1 MKIIS
6 HLFSCIITIQHKA
19 IIIFVG
25 IKNYDC
31 IIKKM
36 ADILQI
42 TEDIPVDDSI
52 YEYEY
57 REYNPITGTDLNR
70 GSIVITIE
78 SQDIYTHPAES
89 YLIVEGELIKGLR
102 GVGGVLVRYADA
114 DLATLI
120 NNGIMY
126 LFSDVRFHLASHEI
140 EVVQNPGHA
149 SVMLGMLKYPDDFNK
164 SQGLNQLWAPDIKKG
179 TAVLADNEGFK
190 MRHEYI
196 IKSPNPKG
204 TFSFKIPLKHFFGF
218 CEDYKKIL
226 YGMQQK
232 LTLTRTG
239 DDNAIFRADAADAAE
254 INLKKIS
261 WFMPHVIPSDAY
273 RLQLN
278 KIIERK
284 EKIPVG
290 YRMLQCDNIPVPS
303 GAPFTW
309 RLGVKSSP
317 DIPRFIIV
325 GFQTNKN
332 NNQRANPAIFN
343 HCQVRNIYVTLNAKR
358 YPDIDYEENFLIN
371 KHSRFYGDA
380 ATFRK
385 KFFNM
390 DELISNPGINPVSY
404 KDLFPLFVFDVT
416 KQSEKLKTSVSDIH
430 IKASFN
436 GDNPPADTIAYAVII
451 SDRLFHF
458 VSDGSKITNIV

>member
-1 MKIIS
+1 
-6 HLFSCIITIQHKA
+6 
-19 IIIFVG
+19 
-25 IKNYDC
+25 
-31 IIKKM
+31 M

-57 REYNPITGTDLNR
+57 KEYNPIAGKAGDLNR
-70 GSIVITIE
+70 GSIVIVIE
-78 SQDIYTHPAES
+78 AQDIYTHPAES
-89 YLIVEGELIKGLR
+89 FLIVEGELIKSNINA
-102 GVGGVLVRYADA
+102 VERYANTDFA
-114 DLATLI
+114 SLI

-126 LFSDVRFHLASHEI
+126 LFSDVRYHLASHEI
-140 EVVQNPGHA
+140 EVLQNPGHA
-149 SVMLGMLKYPDDFNK
+149 TTMLGMLKYPDDFIK
-164 SQGLNQLWAPDIKKG
+164 SHGLNQGWAPDTFID
-179 TAVLADNEGFK
+179 ADNVVANNAGEFTGENMGFK
-190 MRHEYI
+190 LRHDYI
-196 IKSPNPKG
+196 ITTPSDKG
-204 TFSFKIPLKHFFGF
+204 KFSFKIPLKHFLGF
-218 CEDYKKIL
+218 CEDYKKII
-226 YGMQQK
+226 YGMQQR

-239 DDNAIFRADAADAAE
+239 DNDAIILYKKDGANDLAAKIEADAGRVN
-254 INLKKIS
+254 IQKIR

-273 RLQLN
+273 RLQLD

-290 YRMLQCDNIPVPS
+290 YRMLQCDNTPVAGKGS
-303 GAPFTW
+303 FTW

-325 GFQTNKN
+325 GFQTDKN
-332 NNQRANPAIFN
+332 NQQDKNPALFN
-343 HCQVRNIYVTLNAKR
+343 HCDVRNIYVTLNAKR
-358 YPDIDYEENFLIN
+358 YPDIDYDEKFLN
-371 KHSRFYGDA
+371 NQYSRIYGDA

-390 DELISNPGINPVSY
+390 DELISNPGINPSNY

-436 GDNPPADTIAYAVII
+436 GNNPPDNTIAYAVII

>member
-1 MKIIS
+1 
-6 HLFSCIITIQHKA
+6 
-19 IIIFVG
+19 
-25 IKNYDC
+25 
-31 IIKKM
+31 M

-57 REYNPITGTDLNR
+57 KEYNPITGTDLNR
-70 GSIVITIE
+70 GSIVVTIE

-89 YLIVEGELIKGLR
+89 FLIIEGQLIKEAPAPPAAAE
-102 GVGGVLVRYADA
+102 YINDDNIA
-114 DLATLI
+114 LI
-120 NNGIMY
+120 NNGLMY
-126 LFSDVRFHLASHEI
+126 LFSDVRYHLASHEI
-140 EVVQNPGHA
+140 EVLQNPGHA
-149 SVMLGMLKYPDDFNK
+149 TTMLGLLKYPDDFTK
-164 SQGLNQLWAPDIKKG
+164 SQGLNQVWAPDTDEG
-179 TAVLADNEGFK
+179 TAINNNKGFKLRRDYIINMVEGADN
-190 MRHEYI
+190 
-196 IKSPNPKG
+196 KG
-204 TFSFKIPLKHFFGF
+204 KFNFKIPLKHFLGF

-226 YGMQQK
+226 YGMQQR
-232 LTLTRTG
+232 LTLTRTRN
-239 DDNAIFRADAADAAE
+239 DNAILRGQNAAGNAALVNAKIE
-254 INLKKIS
+254 LNKIS

-290 YRMLQCDNIPVPS
+290 YRMLQCDNIPVVGGS
-303 GAPFTW
+303 GFTW

-332 NNQRANPAIFN
+332 NNQTTNPALFD
-343 HCQVRNIYVTLNAKR
+343 HCEVRNIYVTLNAKR
-358 YPDIDYEENFLIN
+358 YPDIDYENDFTIN
-371 KHSRFYGDA
+371 KFSRIYGDA
-380 ATFRK
+380 STFRK
-385 KFFNM
+385 KFYNM
-390 DELISNPGINPVSY
+390 DELVSNSSISPDNY
-404 KDLFPLFVFDVT
+404 KTLFPLFVFDVT

-436 GDNPPADTIAYAVII
+436 NNNPPANTIAYAVII

>member
-1 MKIIS
+1 
-6 HLFSCIITIQHKA
+6 
-19 IIIFVG
+19 
-25 IKNYDC
+25 
-31 IIKKM
+31 M

-57 REYNPITGTDLNR
+57 KEYNPITGTDLNR

-89 YLIVEGELIKGLR
+89 FLVIEGQLLLDNNNAYINGDK
-102 GVGGVLVRYADA
+102 VA
-114 DLATLI
+114 LI

-126 LFSDVRFHLASHEI
+126 LFSDVRYHLASHEI
-140 EVVQNPGHA
+140 EVLQNPGHA
-149 SVMLGMLKYPDDFNK
+149 TTMLGLLKYPDDFTK
-164 SQGLNQLWAPDIKKG
+164 SQGLNQVWAPDTEEG
-179 TAVLADNEGFK
+179 TPVAGNLGFK
-190 MRHEYI
+190 MRRDYI
-196 IKSPNPKG
+196 INMVDGAANKG
-204 TFSFKIPLKHFFGF
+204 KFNFKIPLKHFLGF

-226 YGMQQK
+226 YGMQQR

-239 DDNAIFRADAADAAE
+239 DNNSILRGQNAANNAAVGNGKVRID
-254 INLKKIS
+254 KIS

-273 RLQLN
+273 RLQLD
-278 KIIERK
+278 KIIEKK

-290 YRMLQCDNIPVPS
+290 YRMLQCDNLPVPP
-303 GAPFTW
+303 GIGTFTW

-325 GFQTNKN
+325 GFQTDKSND
-332 NNQRANPAIFN
+332 QTANPAIFN
-343 HCQVRNIYVTLNAKR
+343 DCGVRNIYVTLNAKR
-358 YPDIDYEENFLIN
+358 YPDTDYENDFTIN
-371 KHSRFYGDA
+371 KFSRIYGDA
-380 ATFRK
+380 ALFRK
-385 KFFNM
+385 KFYNM
-390 DELISNPGINPVSY
+390 DELISNSTINPVNY
-404 KDLFPLFVFDVT
+404 KKLYPLFVFDVT

-436 GDNPPADTIAYAVII
+436 GANPPNNTIAYAVII
-451 SDRLFHF
+451 SDCLFHF

>member
-1 MKIIS
+1 
-6 HLFSCIITIQHKA
+6 
-19 IIIFVG
+19 
-25 IKNYDC
+25 
-31 IIKKM
+31 M

-57 REYNPITGTDLNR
+57 KEYNPITGTDFNR

-89 YLIVEGELIKGLR
+89 FLNIEGQLLKNDDTFYLENDKV
-102 GVGGVLVRYADA
+102 A
-114 DLATLI
+114 LI

-126 LFSDVRFHLASHEI
+126 LFSDVRYHLASHEI
-140 EVVQNPGHA
+140 EVLQNPGHA
-149 SVMLGMLKYPDDFNK
+149 TTMLGLLKYPDDFSK
-164 SQGLNQLWAPDIKKG
+164 SQGLNQIWAKDTGAG
-179 TAVLADNEGFK
+179 TPIVGTNEGFK
-190 MRHEYI
+190 LRQEYI
-196 IKSPNPKG
+196 INTPTGADNRGKFN
-204 TFSFKIPLKHFFGF
+204 FKIPLKHFLGF

-226 YGMQQK
+226 YGMQQR
-232 LTLTRTG
+232 LTLTRTR
-239 DDNAIFRADAADAAE
+239 DDNAILKGQNAANNAVVADGKIK
-254 INLKKIS
+254 INKIS

-273 RLQLN
+273 RLQLD
-278 KIIERK
+278 KVIEKK

-290 YRMLQCDNIPVPS
+290 YRMLQCDNLPVPA
-303 GAPFTW
+303 GIGTFTW

-325 GFQTNKN
+325 GFQTEKHNDQTK
-332 NNQRANPAIFN
+332 NPALFDN
-343 HCQVRNIYVTLNAKR
+343 CEVRNIYVTLNAKR
-358 YPDIDYEENFLIN
+358 YPDTDYENDFTIN
-371 KHSRFYGDA
+371 KFSRIYGDA
-380 ATFRK
+380 STFRK
-385 KFFNM
+385 KFYNM
-390 DELISNPGINPVSY
+390 DELVSNHNINPIEY
-404 KDLFPLFVFDVT
+404 RALYPLFVFDVT

-436 GDNPPADTIAYAVII
+436 GDNPQADTIAYAVII

>member
-1 MKIIS
+1 
-6 HLFSCIITIQHKA
+6 
-19 IIIFVG
+19 
-25 IKNYDC
+25 
-31 IIKKM
+31 M

-52 YEYEY
+52 YDYEY
-57 REYNPITGTDLNR
+57 KEYNPITGTDFNR

-89 YLIVEGELIKGLR
+89 FLVIEGQLLLDNNNAYINGDK
-102 GVGGVLVRYADA
+102 VA
-114 DLATLI
+114 LI

-126 LFSDVRFHLASHEI
+126 LFSDVRYHLASHEI
-140 EVVQNPGHA
+140 EVLQNPGHA
-149 SVMLGMLKYPDDFNK
+149 TTMLGLLKYPDDFTK
-164 SQGLNQLWAPDIKKG
+164 SQGLNQVWAPDTEEG
-179 TAVLADNEGFK
+179 TPVAGNLGFK
-190 MRHEYI
+190 MRRDYI
-196 IKSPNPKG
+196 INMVDGAANKG
-204 TFSFKIPLKHFFGF
+204 KFNFKIPLKHFLGF

-226 YGMQQK
+226 YGMQQR

-239 DDNAIFRADAADAAE
+239 DNNSILRGQNAANNAAVGNGKVRID
-254 INLKKIS
+254 KIS

-273 RLQLN
+273 RLQLD
-278 KIIERK
+278 KIIEKK

-290 YRMLQCDNIPVPS
+290 YRMLQCDNLPVPP
-303 GAPFTW
+303 GIGTFTW

-325 GFQTNKN
+325 GFQTDKS
-332 NNQRANPAIFN
+332 NNQTTNPAIFN
-343 HCQVRNIYVTLNAKR
+343 DCEVRNIYVTLNAKR
-358 YPDIDYEENFLIN
+358 YPDTDYENDFTIN
-371 KHSRFYGDA
+371 KFSRIYGDA
-380 ATFRK
+380 ALFRK
-385 KFFNM
+385 KFYNM
-390 DELISNPGINPVSY
+390 DELISNSTINPVNY
-404 KDLFPLFVFDVT
+404 KKLYPLFVFDVT

-436 GDNPPADTIAYAVII
+436 GANPPNNTIAYAVII